1 MRGTVME
8 TNKQLTKHLWINHE
22 TKSNKNCKP
31 KVHSQVH
38 INVHMPLSK
47 RLRDI
52 YYMQKIDS
60 QSLG

>member
-1 MRGTVME
+1 MGQ
-8 TNKQLTKHLWINHE
+8 NLTKIVNL
-22 TKSNKNCKP
+22 

-52 YYMQKIDS
+52 YYIQKIDS